1 MALFPHLMAPALW
14 ERPGNIPPLVRLLQ
28 AYIEKGGK
36 QIETEKVVSINSYIN
51 TSKHFLCT
59 TSVCLFILGFLIND
73 SLYEILHSH
82 SNIIKY
88 LYVLHQFT
96 CTSISIF
103 QNGLLG
109 IFQKLIASKTNDH
122 EGFYLLNSI
131 LEHMPRSNFMHTSIF
146 KVDQFY

>member
-51 TSKHFLCT
+51 TSKHSFVLQVFA
-59 TSVCLFILGFLIND
+59 SLYLIND

-88 LYVLHQFT
+88 LYVLLQFT
-96 CTSISIF
+96 CTCISIF

-131 LEHMPRSNFMHTSIF
+131 LEHMPRSDFMHTCKF

>member
-51 TSKHFLCT
+51 TNKHFFVLQVFA
-59 TSVCLFILGFLIND
+59 SLYLIND

-88 LYVLHQFT
+88 LYVLLQFT
-96 CTSISIF
+96 CTCISIF

-131 LEHMPRSNFMHTSIF
+131 LEHMPRSDFMHTSIF